1 MKRLMHKVFLILLVV
16 MSAYAYGFTEE
27 QPGPGRQPVLES
39 KTFKGKVD
47 SIILPGS
54 ANEARREIV
63 VTDDQG
69 GKMNF
74 VLTSGIGVYTKDW
87 EVLSLKKIK
96 PGDRVAVEYTTNKTG
111 MDRAISIIVE
121 QKL

>member
-1 MKRLMHKVFLILLVV
+1 MKRLMNKAFLVLLIVL
-16 MSAYAYGFTEE
+16 SAYTYGFTQE
-27 QPGPGRQPVLES
+27 QPRSGSQLVLES

-54 ANEARREIV
+54 GDEVRREIV
-63 VTDDQG
+63 VIDDQG

-96 PGDRVAVEYTTNKTG
+96 PGDRVVVEYTTNKTG
-111 MDRAISIIVE
+111 MDRAMSITVE
-121 QKL
+121 